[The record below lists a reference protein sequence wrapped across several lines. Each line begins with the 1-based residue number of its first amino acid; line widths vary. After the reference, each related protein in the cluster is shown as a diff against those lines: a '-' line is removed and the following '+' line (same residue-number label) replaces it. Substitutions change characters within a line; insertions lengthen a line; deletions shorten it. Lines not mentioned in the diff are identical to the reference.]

1 MQVPC
6 PVCQAPIPVPI
17 FALGPL
23 EAPVPVLCPR
33 CRQAVE
39 LRQGKDGVVSATAT
53 QPARRSEAAAAD
65 TFFQGRNSGIVD
77 TAQRRAQVPQRSRDA
92 EMLREFSVMFRQ
104 AATRSW
110 GATIATV
117 LLGAAAVAGVAFGV
131 WWYMERQNAG
141 TEADDALAAA
151 TALSPD
157 GTTAP
162 GSAAAPKSSLLG
174 EHLQAVQKAAP
185 SQAPVPGAPGLEIK
199 PSAAALPRDVTP
211 SAAVVLEPVN
221 RRQLDAMCH
230 AKTTEIQACARKFAN
245 GAAVDVH
252 FTLNVIGQIEGVR
265 AEVDGNKLTELTV
278 CTAEVLRDT
287 KFGYQPEEVHHGCEF
302 KGLQVVAPKAT
313 HTKSRR
319 SR

>member
-39 LRQGKDGVVSATAT
+39 LRHGKDGGVVATAT
-53 QPARRSEAAAAD
+53 QPARRPEAAAAD
-65 TFFQGRNSGIVD
+65 TFFQGRNAGIVD
-77 TAQRRAQVPQRSRDA
+77 TAQRRALVPQRSRDA

-110 GATIATV
+110 GATVGVVV
-117 LLGAAAVAGVAFGV
+117 LGLLAAGGVAFGV
-131 WWYMERQNAG
+131 WWYIGHQATG

-151 TALSPD
+151 SALTPE

-162 GSAAAPKSSLLG
+162 AGEDNKTSQLADKLAGVGAAPAK
-174 EHLQAVQKAAP
+174 
-185 SQAPVPGAPGLEIK
+185 PVPPGAAGLDIK
-199 PSAAALPRDVTP
+199 PTADAPREATGT
-211 SAAVVLEPVN
+211 AGVVLEPVN
-221 RRQLDAMCH
+221 RKQLDAMCH
-230 AKTTEIQACARKFAN
+230 AKTLEIQGCARKFAN
-245 GAAVDVH
+245 GAGVDVH

-278 CTAEVLRDT
+278 CAAEVLKDT
-287 KFGYQPEEVHHGCEF
+287 KFGYQPEEVHHNCEF
-302 KGLQVVAPKAT
+302 KALQVVAPRASHGKWHKA
-313 HTKSRR
+313 K
-319 SR
+319 